1 MIFNGNQVPAGDG
14 VGPTTFD
21 ILEREGV
28 AA

>member
-14 VGPTTFD
+14 AGPTMFD
-21 ILEREGV
+21 IFEREGV